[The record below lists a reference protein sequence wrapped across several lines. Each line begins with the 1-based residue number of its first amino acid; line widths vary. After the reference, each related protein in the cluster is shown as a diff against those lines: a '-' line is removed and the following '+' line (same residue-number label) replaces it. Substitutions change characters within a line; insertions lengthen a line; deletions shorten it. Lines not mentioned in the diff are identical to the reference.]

1 MITSVVGSNNFLVLK
16 KKQQFIKSFVEK
28 YGDIAVE
35 NIEADTEL
43 EQARSAIFNLPFLVE
58 KKLVIFDEPSTNKEL
73 AEKLLVWLNDID
85 DKIDVLIIEPKPD
98 KRTAWYKFIQKNT
111 KLISCDEIDENST
124 KKWIIELI
132 KENNAEIDNEAV
144 KALIYN
150 SGLNQQQLYNDIVKL
165 INYDTKITK
174 DTVDLLVEPIPQDT
188 VFALLEAL
196 TAGNTLK
203 TVNLYESLKQSGVD
217 ANEILAMLGWQL
229 HTLLL
234 VKSSMFDKKDDSG
247 LHPFV
252 VQKNSS
258 VASKLAF
265 KDIDELLKL
274 LISAEL
280 SIKKDGISASKVVGV
295 LLYQILDVIN
305 NKTT

>member
-16 KKQQFIKSFVEK
+16 KKQQIIKSFVEK

-73 AEKLLVWLNDID
+73 AEKLLVWLNGID

-111 KLISCDEIDENST
+111 ELISCDEIDENST
-124 KKWIIELI
+124 KKWITELI

-144 KALIYN
+144 KTLIYN

-203 TVNLYESLKQSGVD
+203 TFSLYESLKQSGVD

-234 VKSSMFDKKDDSG
+234 VKSSAHEKKDDSG

-252 VQKNSS
+252 VQKNTA
-258 VASKLAF
+258 VARKLTF
-265 KDIDELLKL
+265 KDIDDLLKL

-280 SIKKDGISASKVVGV
+280 LIKKDGISASKVVGV
-295 LLYQILDVIN
+295 LLHQILDVIN